1 MAEIVRLKHITRQND
16 WKFYFYSGHVP
27 VKGGVIELP
36 ADQKTWIRRAWLM
49 GFRLTEDGQPIS
61 ANRYADI
68 VAAATVTDSQEE
80 PNSEPKQKS
89 SNRRRQPRLT
99 NGVRQGQSGSGGNAD
114 AIGTPS
120 SVSSGAGEQSDEPA
134 ATAGDGS
141 EVSTSG

>member
-1 MAEIVRLKHITRQND
+1 MAEVVRLKHITRQND
-16 WKFYFYSGHVP
+16 WKFYFYSGHVA

-36 ADQKTWIRRAWLM
+36 ADNKTWIRRAWLM
-49 GFRLTEDGQPIS
+49 GFRHTEDGQPIH
-61 ANRYADI
+61 ANRYTDI

-80 PNSEPKQKS
+80 PKSEQKS

-114 AIGTPS
+114 AIGVPS
-120 SVSSGAGEQSDEPA
+120 SVSSGSGEQSDEPA

-141 EVSTSG
+141 EVPTSG